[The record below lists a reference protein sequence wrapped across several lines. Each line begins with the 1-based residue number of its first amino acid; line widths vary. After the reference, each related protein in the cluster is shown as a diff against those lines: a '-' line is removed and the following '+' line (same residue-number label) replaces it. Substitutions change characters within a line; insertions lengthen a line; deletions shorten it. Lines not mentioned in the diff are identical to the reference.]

1 MVSATALADEN
12 KDILNALIPPDD
24 ISGNVDIE
32 KWMQQMELKGRWC
45 DAPFAQLTAWY
56 FKRDIIIITHDKKHG
71 NNNTGR
77 IEVKGRQSSGKPP
90 FYLLNY
96 FNFHFQSIIPK

>member
-32 KWMQQMELKGRWC
+32 KWMQQMEFWREDGVM
-45 DAPFAQLTAWY
+45 
-56 FKRDIIIITHDKKHG
+56 H
-71 NNNTGR
+71 
-77 IEVKGRQSSGKPP
+77 
-90 FYLLNY
+90 LL
-96 FNFHFQSIIPK
+96 HS